1 MHCSKTLITVAISLL
16 PVVSRTT
23 LAAIDVRVDPGQRLV
38 LEFHQ
43 DGLPPLGTD
52 TLTFGSGAASF
63 FLTGNQFSLYDGNN
77 LLGTVLQTNTDLSAA
92 FRTPSSPWTNDSAIV
107 DFSSI
112 LAGTLNG
119 RLVVTPQFASPSGF
133 VRYISRVVTTVDATG
148 QDTFV
153 AASQRVAVIDAAFA
167 IPEPASARMVVIAF
181 CSMWPRRRMAAS

>member
-1 MHCSKTLITVAISLL
+1 
-16 PVVSRTT
+16 
-23 LAAIDVRVDPGQRLV
+23 
-38 LEFHQ
+38 
-43 DGLPPLGTD
+43 
-52 TLTFGSGAASF
+52 
-63 FLTGNQFSLYDGNN
+63 LYDGNN